1 MPRPAVYHKNMNRFF
16 LLLCGIAALFPIAA
30 QAQEN
35 AELQRAQT
43 ERGKERARIQQ
54 AEAAA
59 QKAAQLEKGILA
71 EINRLDRKID
81 SARTQ
86 LIAAQRDIAKVQSGI
101 AAVQK
106 EIEALEKRHK
116 AHEDRVGQRF
126 RAKYKL
132 AYRSGGAPFGIA
144 MRGHLNGNGVGGPLT
159 RLKYLSKIREKDQE
173 ILQGLVDSQRILD
186 ARKADL
192 SERRAVLARQEQTVQ
207 KQKTALEK
215 ERKTRQSTLARA
227 RQNKAAQ
234 ERLIR
239 EGEAA
244 VRALD
249 AMIRNLANAS
259 AAAPATTATTVR
271 TGAVSTAA
279 SKTPWKPR
287 TIGHTSK
294 LELRGTYQA
303 VMWPVAGTVVSNFSN
318 DLNGVSIQA
327 QEGAPVKSIMSGTV
341 RFADWYAGLGFGKLV
356 CVFHGHSELR
366 TFYAHLRDIHVKEGQ
381 KIAKG
386 TVIGTVGNTG
396 GLVDRPVLYFEMRRG
411 FKANNWIRPRR

>member
-1 MPRPAVYHKNMNRFF
+1 MPPPAVYHKSMNRFF
-16 LLLCGIAALFPIAA
+16 LLLCGIAALFPVAA
-30 QAQEN
+30 QAQGN

-43 ERGKERARIQQ
+43 ERDKERARIQQ

-59 QKAAQLEKGILA
+59 QKAAQREKGVLA

-86 LIAAQRDIAKVQSGI
+86 LIAAQRDISSVQSGI
-101 AAVQK
+101 AAVQQ
-106 EIEALEKRHK
+106 EIEALEKLHK
-116 AHEDRVGQRF
+116 AHEERVGQRF

-132 AYRSGGAPFGIA
+132 AYRSGGAPFGVA

-173 ILQGLVDSQRILD
+173 ILQGLIDSQQILD

-207 KQKTALEK
+207 EQKAALEK
-215 ERKTRQSTLARA
+215 ERKMRQSILAKA
-227 RQNKAAQ
+227 RQDKAALEQ
-234 ERLIR
+234 LIR

-249 AMIRNLANAS
+249 AMIRKLTNTSPTAPP
-259 AAAPATTATTVR
+259 AAKPVR
-271 TGAVSTAA
+271 TGAVSTAV
-279 SKTPWKPR
+279 SKLPWNPR

-303 VMWPVAGTVVSNFSN
+303 VMWPVSGTVISNFSR

-327 QEGAPVKSIMSGTV
+327 EEGAPVKSIMSGTV
-341 RFADWYAGLGFGKLV
+341 EVADWYAGLGFGKLV
-356 CVFHGHSELR
+356 CVYHGHNGLR
-366 TFYAHLRDIHVKEGQ
+366 TFYAHLRDIHVTEGQ
-381 KIAKG
+381 KVAKG
-386 TVIGTVGNTG
+386 ALIGTVGNTG

-411 FKANNWIRPRR
+411 FNAINWMRPRR

>member
-1 MPRPAVYHKNMNRFF
+1 M
-16 LLLCGIAALFPIAA
+16 LCAFAALFPLAA

-43 ERGKERARIQQ
+43 ERDKERARIRQ

-101 AAVQK
+101 AAVQQD
-106 EIEALEKRHK
+106 IEALEKRHK
-116 AHEDRVGQRF
+116 AHEERVGQRF

-173 ILQGLVDSQRILD
+173 ILQQLVDSQKILD

-215 ERKTRQSTLARA
+215 ERATRQTTLARA

-239 EGEAA
+239 EGETA

-259 AAAPATTATTVR
+259 EAAAPAAKTVR

-294 LELRGTYQA
+294 LELRGTYQE
-303 VMWPVAGTVVSNFSN
+303 VIWPVSGTVVSNFSN
-318 DLNGVSIQA
+318 DQNGVSIQA
-327 QEGAPVKSIMSGTV
+327 PEGAPVKSIMSGTV
-341 RFADWYAGLGFGKLV
+341 RFADWYAGLGFGKMV
-356 CVFHGHSELR
+356 CVFHGYDNRNQGLR

-381 KIAKG
+381 KVAKG

-411 FKANNWIRPRR
+411 FKANNWMRPRR

>member
-1 MPRPAVYHKNMNRFF
+1 MNRFF
-16 LLLCGIAALFPIAA
+16 LLLCGIAALFPVAA
-30 QAQEN
+30 QAQGN

-43 ERGKERARIQQ
+43 ERDKERARIQQ

-59 QKAAQLEKGILA
+59 QKAAQREKGVLA

-86 LIAAQRDIAKVQSGI
+86 LIAAQRDISRVQSGI
-101 AAVQK
+101 AAVQQ

-116 AHEDRVGQRF
+116 AHEERVGQRF

-132 AYRSGGAPFGIA
+132 AYRSGGAPFGVA

-173 ILQGLVDSQRILD
+173 ILQGLIDSQQVLD

-207 KQKTALEK
+207 EQKAALEK
-215 ERKTRQSTLARA
+215 ERKMRQSILAKA
-227 RQNKAAQ
+227 RQDKATQ
-234 ERLIR
+234 ERFIR

-249 AMIRNLANAS
+249 AMIRKLTNTSPTAP
-259 AAAPATTATTVR
+259 PATKPVR
-271 TGAVSTAA
+271 AGAVSTAV
-279 SKTPWKPR
+279 SKTPWNR
-287 TIGHTSK
+287 RIIGHTSR

-303 VMWPVAGTVVSNFSN
+303 VMWPVSGTVISNFSK
-318 DLNGVSIQA
+318 DQNGVSIQA
-327 QEGAPVKSIMSGTV
+327 EEGAPVKSIMSGTV
-341 RFADWYAGLGFGKLV
+341 EFANWYGGVGFGKTVTL
-356 CVFHGHSELR
+356 FHGHNGLR
-366 TFYAHLRDIHVKEGQ
+366 TVYCHLRDIHVKEGQ
-381 KIAKG
+381 RIAKG
-386 TVIGTVGNTG
+386 ALIGTVGNTG
-396 GLVDRPVLYFEMRRG
+396 GLTDRPALYFEMRRG
-411 FKANNWIRPRR
+411 FKPINWMRPRR